1 MLLAAMPAAVLAQ
14 LPPAGTN
21 LRALFAA
28 VGRMHN
34 IDADLLAAMADVESG
49 GNPESVSPKGAL
61 GLMQLMP
68 GTASEFSVPDP
79 FDPVSN
85 VLGAADFLDYLRAR
99 IGKSLDLQ
107 GLPDLLAAYNAGP
120 QAVEKYGGVPP
131 YQETRHYVQRVL
143 TRYSD
148 AIAARA
154 PSAAQLPLRAPS
166 SGMAREQVV
175 FLSAGDRDQSLLD
188 QLTAIR
194 HARGQFVA
202 RMRIDSSEIAGP
214 VRKRRP

>member
-1 MLLAAMPAAVLAQ
+1 MPAAVLAQ

-85 VLGAADFLDYLRAR
+85 VLGAANFLDYLRAR
-99 IGKSLDLQ
+99 IGKSRDLQ

-120 QAVEKYGGVPP
+120 KAVEKYGGVPP

-166 SGMAREQVV
+166 SGMGRAQVV

-202 RMRIDSSEIAGP
+202 RMRIDNSEIAGP
-214 VRKRRP
+214 VRMRRP

>member
-1 MLLAAMPAAVLAQ
+1 MPAAVLAQ

-120 QAVEKYGGVPP
+120 KAVEKYGGVPP

>member
-85 VLGAADFLDYLRAR
+85 VLGAANFLDYLRAR
-99 IGKSLDLQ
+99 IGKSRDLQ

-120 QAVEKYGGVPP
+120 KAVEKYGGVPP

-166 SGMAREQVV
+166 SGMGRAQVV

-202 RMRIDSSEIAGP
+202 RMRIDNSEIAGP
-214 VRKRRP
+214 VRMRRP